1 MKNFLSIILLLIIL
15 AGCDRADGGVS
26 RLEAFRD
33 RYTITHRYAGTT
45 AREESRTDTV
55 IYMTALEFPEGYDWR
70 RDTSY
75 GEVSGSIVLYRDSV
89 RILEIP
95 AGPGSLA
102 SLDPDL
108 HHLVAGHVYT
118 ESCTTDETV
127 IGLDG
132 ERLFSYPGRELLCG
146 LLAGGG
152 EVYTLGRNRSGSGF
166 SLRRNGEVLFSR
178 PEGSVSAHF
187 SARPE
192 YPSGALYRDGGHL
205 YFSYWQPAG
214 DGRDWYVVEDG
225 TESRIEVP
233 DERMYDI
240 RIRDGIPEIT
250 PIKTSSLGVYH
261 YSDGSWKAVVTVSRE
276 GRLVL
281 YSPLW
286 PTSRSVGQPVL
297 FVSFRDACVFGHH
310 LYIAMN
316 PLAEGSRP
324 YVWLDDKV
332 LFGLDLN
339 GFITEISVVAEKFGI
354 AEDFH

>member
-1 MKNFLSIILLLIIL
+1 MKNFLSIICLLIIL
-15 AGCDRADGGVS
+15 VGCDRAVGGVS
-26 RLEAFRD
+26 YLEAFRD
-33 RYTITHRYAGTT
+33 RYTISHRGTG
-45 AREESRTDTV
+45 AAVREEARTDTV

-70 RDTSY
+70 RDTSF
-75 GEVSGSIVLYRDSV
+75 GEVQGRIVLYRDSV

-146 LLAGGG
+146 LLAGVG

-178 PEGSVSAHF
+178 TEGSVPAHF

-192 YPSGALYRDGGHL
+192 YSSGALYRDGDHM

-214 DGRDWYVVEDG
+214 AGREWYVVEDG
-225 TESRIEVP
+225 TESRVEVP

-240 RIRDGIPEIT
+240 RIRDGVPEIT
-250 PIKTSSLGVYH
+250 PMKASPLGVYH
-261 YSDGSWKAVVTVSRE
+261 YADGSWKAVVAVSRE
-276 GRLVL
+276 GSLIL

-286 PTSRSVGQPVL
+286 ATSRNINQPML

-324 YVWLDDKV
+324 YVRRDDDT
-332 LFGLDLN
+332 LFGLDIN
-339 GFITEISVVAEKFGI
+339 GFITEISVVSEKFGI

>member
-1 MKNFLSIILLLIIL
+1 MKNFLSITFLLIIL
-15 AGCDRADGGVS
+15 TGCDRAEGGVS

-33 RYTITHRYAGTT
+33 RYTITHRGTGAT
-45 AREESRTDTV
+45 AREEARTDTV
-55 IYMTALEFPEGYDWR
+55 IYMTALEFPEDYDWR
-70 RDTSY
+70 RNTSF
-75 GEVSGSIVLYRDSV
+75 GEVSGRIVLYRDSV

-95 AGPGSLA
+95 AGPGSLV
-102 SLDPDL
+102 SLDPDM
-108 HHLVAGHVYT
+108 HHMLAGHVYT
-118 ESCTTDETV
+118 ESCTADETV

-132 ERLFSYPGRELLCG
+132 ERLFTYPGRELLCG
-146 LLAGGG
+146 MLVEGG
-152 EVYTLGRNRSGSGF
+152 EVYTLGRNRSGSSF

-178 PEGSVSAHF
+178 AEGGLSALF
-187 SARPE
+187 SSRPD
-192 YPSGALYRDGGHL
+192 YPSGALYRDGGHM

-225 TESRIEVP
+225 VESRVEVP

-240 RIRDGIPEIT
+240 RIRDGVPEFT
-250 PIKTSSLGVYH
+250 PIKASPLGVYH
-261 YSDGSWKAVVTVSRE
+261 YAEGTWKAVVAVSRI
-276 GRLVL
+276 GTLIL

-286 PTSRSVGQPVL
+286 PTSRNINQPML

-310 LYIAMN
+310 LYVALN

-324 YVWLDDKV
+324 YVRRDDEA
-332 LFGLDLN
+332 LFGLDIN